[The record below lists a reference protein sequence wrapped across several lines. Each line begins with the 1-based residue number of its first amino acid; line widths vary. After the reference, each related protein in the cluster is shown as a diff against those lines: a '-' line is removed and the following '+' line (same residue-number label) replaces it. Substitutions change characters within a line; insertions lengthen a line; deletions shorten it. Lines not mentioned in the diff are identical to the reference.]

1 MGVILN
7 LAIWFAIHALFRATR
22 HINGFGLSFDAPV
35 PESLNVWSLVLAL
48 GAAIAI
54 FRFKLGMIPTL
65 AASCAAG
72 VVLYAL
78 GLVTPL

>member
-1 MGVILN
+1 MTSGSVL
-7 LAIWFAIHALFRATR
+7 TT
-22 HINGFGLSFDAPV
+22 PV
-35 PESLNVWSLVLAL
+35 PASLNVWSLVLAL

-78 GLVTPL
+78 GLAPPL